1 MIKLPSLP
9 RLRRVAPSMPGIA
22 DLPAEIRITLEK
34 AELDPA
40 RLAQR
45 RIAVTVG
52 SRGIASLQP
61 TIRTLCD
68 WLKEKGAQP
77 FVIPA
82 MGSHGGATD
91 EGQRQVLE
99 DYGITEASMGVPVRS
114 SMKTA
119 SIGSTPEGFKVH
131 MDRLAHEADG
141 VFVFNRIKPHTNF
154 SGRIESGWLKIMTV
168 GMGKENGAIVVHR
181 GVKLQG
187 YEPVIR
193 SMGRVVLASG
203 RIVGALG
210 ILENEDHE
218 VAAVR
223 AAAPDRLVA
232 VEEEAQELA
241 KRLYARLPF
250 SRIGLL
256 IVDELGKDI
265 SGAGMDCK
273 VIGRHVAFDPA
284 LMPEINLIY
293 VRDLTPASEG
303 NGVGVG
309 LADLMHEQLYR
320 KLDLRKVYINA
331 QTALDPVGARLPMH
345 FSSDAR
351 AIEFAFGAMGSI
363 DIERESIVWIRNT
376 QMLQEMLVSPGI
388 LPELD
393 PKAGYQEIPS
403 PFPPLF
409 GDDGNLN
416 APWNGSRTT
425 A

>member
-1 MIKLPSLP
+1 M
-9 RLRRVAPSMPGIA
+9 
-22 DLPAEIRITLEK
+22 
-34 AELDPA
+34 
-40 RLAQR
+40 
-45 RIAVTVG
+45 
-52 SRGIASLQP
+52 
-61 TIRTLCD
+61 
-68 WLKEKGAQP
+68 
-77 FVIPA
+77 
-82 MGSHGGATD
+82 
-91 EGQRQVLE
+91 
-99 DYGITEASMGVPVRS
+99 
-114 SMKTA
+114 
-119 SIGSTPEGFKVH
+119 
-131 MDRLAHEADG
+131 
-141 VFVFNRIKPHTNF
+141 FVFNRIKPHSNF

-181 GVKLQG
+181 GAKLQG
-187 YEPVIR
+187 YEAVIR
-193 SMGRVVLASG
+193 SMGRVVLDSG

-210 ILENEDHE
+210 VLENEDHE

-223 AAAPDRLVA
+223 AAPPDRLVA

-273 VIGRHVAFDPA
+273 VIGRNVPFDPA

-309 LADLMHEQLYR
+309 QADLMHEQLYR

-331 QTALDPVGARLPMH
+331 QTALDPSGARLPMH

-363 DIERESIVWIRNT
+363 DIERESIVWVRNT
-376 QMLQEMLVSPGI
+376 LMLQEMLVSPGI

-409 GDDGNLN
+409 DDRGNLN